1 MRVVSHTGY
10 RWTYSLADAQ
20 RFLLATRV
28 AGEALSH
35 DALLTRVWGNEYR
48 YETQYLK
55 VYVGRLRD
63 KIETDAADPKLIQ
76 TVRGVGYRFARP
88 DE

>member
-1 MRVVSHTGY
+1 V
-10 RWTYSLADAQ
+10 
-20 RFLLATRV
+20 
-28 AGEALSH
+28 
-35 DALLTRVWGNEYR
+35 LLTRVWGPEYR

-63 KIETDAADPKLIQ
+63 KIEPSPEEPTLIQ
-76 TVRGVGYRFARP
+76 TVRGVGYRFAKP